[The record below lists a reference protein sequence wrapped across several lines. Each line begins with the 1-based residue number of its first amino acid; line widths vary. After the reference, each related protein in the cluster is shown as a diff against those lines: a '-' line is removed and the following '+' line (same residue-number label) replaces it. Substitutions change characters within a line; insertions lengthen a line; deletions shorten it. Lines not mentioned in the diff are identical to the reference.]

1 MKFQE
6 YLIEKSFLE
15 ESFELTDENSQELYK
30 AFQKSYDD
38 SVGHSWSYEKFVQ
51 RASGWNFYGDETGYI
66 TARKQKSG
74 LYKITGAAGSPKG
87 ILKGLEEL
95 NSMNIPLWTAATD
108 NITSML
114 KKKGFVVFK
123 GIIYYPVV
131 KIMIESIPSYVFG
144 DSIESVKKDA
154 AIVFN
159 VDGHLHEKYFCCN
172 KKYLLEMLKSTTIPE
187 NLKKLIKPFI

>member
-6 YLIEKSFLE
+6 YLTEKSFLE
-15 ESFELTDENSQELYK
+15 ESFELTDENSEELYK

-74 LYKITGAAGSPKG
+74 LYKITGVAGSPKG

-108 NITSML
+108 NITTML

-123 GIIYYPVV
+123 GILYYPIV

-172 KKYLLEMLKSTTIPE
+172 KKYLLEMVKSTTIPE